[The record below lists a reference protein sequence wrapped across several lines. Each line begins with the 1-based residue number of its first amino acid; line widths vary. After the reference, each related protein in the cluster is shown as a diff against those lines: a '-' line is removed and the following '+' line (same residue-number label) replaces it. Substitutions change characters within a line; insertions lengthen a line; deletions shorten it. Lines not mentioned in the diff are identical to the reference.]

1 MLRSDSATPIDDRV
15 TAAITVNRKPN
26 LDRFGTIAATVAW
39 LFYYGRRHDDENV
52 ADPWRGKKSPYG
64 GRATDHDEWELLQGI
79 GEDTTVI
86 PAPERSAPFAASWVA
101 PVIPGDPPMILTEF
115 DHL

>member
-15 TAAITVNRKPN
+15 TAAITVNRKPD

-52 ADPWRGKKSPYG
+52 ADPWRDVCHNALNIRREHWIVSRRGRHDDVEGEG
-64 GRATDHDEWELLQGI
+64 GGTGGGH
-79 GEDTTVI
+79 
-86 PAPERSAPFAASWVA
+86 
-101 PVIPGDPPMILTEF
+101 
-115 DHL
+115 